1 LSANA
6 VPGEQHPAAPEAPSA
21 VVHDAF
27 NVVPDTVV
35 DECTSNR
42 YFTCDPS
49 GSETFPVNCGV
60 ESEVYN
66 IEPVEPNAVNATA
79 GGEATVGA
87 YGVYGARLYVTV
99 NFGAYDPF
107 VEENRFQPYESVSL
121 ARTEVQNW
129 SLVLVS
135 AAQVLTRLVTGISI
149 HPAAHE
155 EENPFAADTDPALAP
170 NAGWL
175 PHRVAV
181 VASPEAYTVRVRAEH
196 EYECVLYSDIFAETM
211 SYPLKL
217 AFPNRTSDRALVTP
231 PS

>member
-1 LSANA
+1 
-6 VPGEQHPAAPEAPSA
+6 
-21 VVHDAF
+21 
-27 NVVPDTVV
+27 
-35 DECTSNR
+35 
-42 YFTCDPS
+42 
-49 GSETFPVNCGV
+49 
-60 ESEVYN
+60 
-66 IEPVEPNAVNATA
+66 
-79 GGEATVGA
+79 
-87 YGVYGARLYVTV
+87 
-99 NFGAYDPF
+99 
-107 VEENRFQPYESVSL
+107 
-121 ARTEVQNW
+121 
-129 SLVLVS
+129 LVLVS

-155 EENPFAADTDPALAP
+155 EENPFAADTDPALVP